1 MKRLLVLKK
10 FLLKSIK
17 RLFDVNVL
25 LYLRYRFTNYRLI
38 ISSKHF
44 SKFQKF
50 FICKEPWL
58 QYKTEQFDARINK
71 SLNKYSE
78 IIETSYLYHFKI
90 PVFVEPYFGWL
101 IYNKNKVIK
110 ESLPYGTSDGTPLP
124 HYILYQRK
132 KVLKVKKAASIRY
145 NWMNYWHF
153 YNDIL
158 GQLYLLDQS
167 DFDKEIPLIVPE
179 NCKMLQYVKEFFNTD
194 FAKKWKWIFQ
204 DKQTKIQVKE
214 MYVCKTISN
223 VREHFL
229 FAKTFF
235 IANTDEKLKRRIFIT
250 RSEQRGRYISNYR
263 EIIETLE
270 SLEIEIIDC
279 DKITLQEQINLFST
293 ANLIVGIHGAGLT
306 NIIHRYPQSCTL
318 IEIFPPDL
326 IPPHYYWLS
335 RQLGFNY
342 YALPGEYTNKVSFYV
357 NPAELQKAILTI
369 KMANCNQE

>member
-1 MKRLLVLKK
+1 MKRLLILKK
-10 FLLKSIK
+10 NLLNSIK
-17 RLFDVNVL
+17 RLGNVNIL
-25 LYLRYRFTNYRLI
+25 LYFKYRFTNFKLI
-38 ISSKHF
+38 ISNEDF
-44 SKFQKF
+44 SQFQKF
-50 FICKEPWL
+50 FIRKEPWL

-71 SLNKYSE
+71 SLNRYSE

-90 PVFVEPYFGWL
+90 PLSVEPYFGWL
-101 IYNKNKVIK
+101 IYNKNQVIK
-110 ESLPYGTSDGTPLP
+110 ESLPYGISDGTPLP

-132 KVLKVKKAASIRY
+132 KILKINRAASIRY

-167 DFDKEIPLIVPE
+167 GFDKEIPLIAPE
-179 NCKMLQYVKEFFNTD
+179 SCQKLPYVKEFFNTD

-204 DKQTKIQVKE
+204 DKQTKIQLKE
-214 MYVCKTISN
+214 TYVCKTISN
-223 VREHFL
+223 VREHFV

-235 IANTDEKLKRRIFIT
+235 IANTNGGSKRKIFIT
-250 RSEQRGRYISNYR
+250 RSKQRGRCISNYA

-270 SLEIEIIDC
+270 SLKIEIIDC
-279 DKITLQEQINLFST
+279 DKISLQEQINIFSE
-293 ANLIVGIHGAGLT
+293 ANLVAGIHGAGLT
-306 NIIHRYPQSCTL
+306 NIIHRYPQPCTL

-342 YALPGEYTNKVSFYV
+342 YALSGEITNNTSFYV
-357 NPAELQKAILTI
+357 NPAVLQKTILTTET
-369 KMANCNQE
+369 ANCDQE